1 MGVPHVR
8 GEVQGRGGCA
18 DGSKS
23 GVKRRTFLLLRC
35 RGKATSIDALLRAHA
50 VLVSRTREECLYP
63 SNHGI
68 KHVEGRDRGAHALNM
83 AMLTDVWFTGIVTG
97 CPASNAKFSS
107 TVDLIRSAT
116 SSPVPDL
123 MSSSVGLPCAS
134 SKVTSSA

>member
-1 MGVPHVR
+1 MAKVGVPLVR
-8 GEVQGRGGCA
+8 GVVQGRGECA

-23 GVKRRTFLLLRC
+23 GVKQRTFLLLRC
-35 RGKATSIDALLRAHA
+35 RGKATSIPAPGPSA
-50 VLVSRTREECLYP
+50 VLAHDTVEKRHV
-63 SNHGI
+63 SNHGSKLAI
-68 KHVEGRDRGAHALNM
+68 RRRDAHALSM